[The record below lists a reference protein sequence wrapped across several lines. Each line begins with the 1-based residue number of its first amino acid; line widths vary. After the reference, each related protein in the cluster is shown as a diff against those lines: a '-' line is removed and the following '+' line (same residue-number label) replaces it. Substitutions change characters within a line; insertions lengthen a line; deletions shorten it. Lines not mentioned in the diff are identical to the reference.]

1 MEQKA
6 LNITSFIFSLLIY
19 FVLVALITFG
29 AKINLGKDKIVSEFE
44 IYIVE
49 SDIKPNSLNPI
60 KPPNSSI
67 NPSNSSINSPS
78 TPDPQTSKIPA
89 QKSQKST
96 QKSQKSTQKFQTTT
110 QNLTRAAYQSSQQ
123 NTPINSPSKS
133 NEPTPSQNQIT
144 KLSSD
149 SEIFKRLKD
158 EIAQNTIY
166 PRAARRA
173 RLSGV
178 VGVEFQIDKSGISNE
193 KISRPSQHKSLNEAA
208 LNAIKKTK
216 PNLENIDKKYSIF
229 MEIAFE
235 LR

>member
-78 TPDPQTSKIPA
+78 TPDAQTRKIPA

-96 QKSQKSTQKFQTTT
+96 QKSQTTT

-133 NEPTPSQNQIT
+133 NEPTHSQNQIT

-193 KISRPSQHKSLNEAA
+193 KISRPSQHKLLNEAA

>member
-6 LNITSFIFSLLIY
+6 LNITSFIFSLSIY

-49 SDIKPNSLNPI
+49 SDIKPNLLNPI

-78 TPDPQTSKIPA
+78 TPDAQTRKIPA

-96 QKSQKSTQKFQTTT
+96 QKSQTTT

-133 NEPTPSQNQIT
+133 NESTPSQNQIT

-193 KISRPSQHKSLNEAA
+193 KISRPSQHKLLNEAA

>member
-78 TPDPQTSKIPA
+78 TPDPQTRKITA

-96 QKSQKSTQKFQTTT
+96 QKSQTTT

-133 NEPTPSQNQIT
+133 NESTPSQNQIT

-149 SEIFKRLKD
+149 SEIFKKLKD

-193 KISRPSQHKSLNEAA
+193 KISRPSQHKLLNEAA

>member
-67 NPSNSSINSPS
+67 NSSNSSINSPS

-89 QKSQKST
+89 

>member
-78 TPDPQTSKIPA
+78 TPDAQTRKIPA

-96 QKSQKSTQKFQTTT
+96 QKSQTTT
-110 QNLTRAAYQSSQQ
+110 QNLTKAAYQSSQQ

-133 NEPTPSQNQIT
+133 NESTPSQNQIT

-149 SEIFKRLKD
+149 SEIFKKLKD

-193 KISRPSQHKSLNEAA
+193 KISRPSQHKLLNEAA

>member
-78 TPDPQTSKIPA
+78 TPDPQTRKIPA

-96 QKSQKSTQKFQTTT
+96 QKSQTTT

-133 NEPTPSQNQIT
+133 NESTPSQNQIT

-149 SEIFKRLKD
+149 SEIFKKLKD

-193 KISRPSQHKSLNEAA
+193 KISRPSQHKLLNEAA

>member
-67 NPSNSSINSPS
+67 NPSNSSINPPS
-78 TPDPQTSKIPA
+78 TPDPQTRKITA

-96 QKSQKSTQKFQTTT
+96 QKSQTTT

-193 KISRPSQHKSLNEAA
+193 KISRPSQHKLLNEAA

>member
-1 MEQKA
+1 M
-6 LNITSFIFSLLIY
+6 IY

-67 NPSNSSINSPS
+67 NPSNSSINPPS
-78 TPDPQTSKIPA
+78 TPDPQTRKITA

-96 QKSQKSTQKFQTTT
+96 QKSQTTT
-110 QNLTRAAYQSSQQ
+110 QNLTKAAYQSSQQ

-133 NEPTPSQNQIT
+133 NESTPSQNQIT
-144 KLSSD
+144 KLSND

-193 KISRPSQHKSLNEAA
+193 KISRPSQHKLLNEAA

>member
-60 KPPNSSI
+60 
-67 NPSNSSINSPS
+67 NPSNSSINPPS
-78 TPDPQTSKIPA
+78 TPDPQTRKIPA

-96 QKSQKSTQKFQTTT
+96 QKSQTTT

-133 NEPTPSQNQIT
+133 NESTPSQNQIT

-193 KISRPSQHKSLNEAA
+193 KISRPSQHKLLNEAA

>member
-78 TPDPQTSKIPA
+78 TPDPQTRKIPA

-96 QKSQKSTQKFQTTT
+96 QKSQTPT

-144 KLSSD
+144 KLSND

-193 KISRPSQHKSLNEAA
+193 KISRPSQHKLLNEAA

>member
-29 AKINLGKDKIVSEFE
+29 VKINLGKDKIVSEFE

-49 SDIKPNSLNPI
+49 SDIKPNLLNPI

-78 TPDPQTSKIPA
+78 TPDPQTRKIPA
-89 QKSQKST
+89 QKSQKPT
-96 QKSQKSTQKFQTTT
+96 QKIQTTT

-149 SEIFKRLKD
+149 SEIFKKLKD

-193 KISRPSQHKSLNEAA
+193 KISRPSQHKLLNEAA

>member
-67 NPSNSSINSPS
+67 NPSNSSINPPS
-78 TPDPQTSKIPA
+78 TPDPQTHKIPA

-96 QKSQKSTQKFQTTT
+96 QKSQTPT

-133 NEPTPSQNQIT
+133 NESTPSQNQIT

-193 KISRPSQHKSLNEAA
+193 KISRPSQHKLLNEAA

>member
-1 MEQKA
+1 M
-6 LNITSFIFSLLIY
+6 
-19 FVLVALITFG
+19 LVALITFG

-67 NPSNSSINSPS
+67 NPSNSSINPSNSSINPPS
-78 TPDPQTSKIPA
+78 TPDPQTRKIPA

-96 QKSQKSTQKFQTTT
+96 QKSTQKSQTPT

-133 NEPTPSQNQIT
+133 NESTPSQNQIT

-193 KISRPSQHKSLNEAA
+193 KISRPSQHKLLNEAA

>member
-1 MEQKA
+1 M
-6 LNITSFIFSLLIY
+6 
-19 FVLVALITFG
+19 LVALITFG

-67 NPSNSSINSPS
+67 NPSNSSINPPS
-78 TPDPQTSKIPA
+78 TPDPQTRKIPA
-89 QKSQKST
+89 QKS
-96 QKSQKSTQKFQTTT
+96 QTTT

-133 NEPTPSQNQIT
+133 NESTPSQNQIT
-144 KLSSD
+144 KLSND

-193 KISRPSQHKSLNEAA
+193 KISRPSQHKLLNEAA

>member
-96 QKSQKSTQKFQTTT
+96 QKFQTTT

-123 NTPINSPSKS
+123 NTPINSQSKS

>member
-67 NPSNSSINSPS
+67 NPSNSSINPPS
-78 TPDPQTSKIPA
+78 TPDPQTRKITA
-89 QKSQKST
+89 

-133 NEPTPSQNQIT
+133 NESTPSQNQIT
-144 KLSSD
+144 KLSND

-193 KISRPSQHKSLNEAA
+193 KISRPSQHKLLNEAA

>member
-78 TPDPQTSKIPA
+78 TPDPQTRKIPA

-96 QKSQKSTQKFQTTT
+96 QKSQTTT

-123 NTPINSPSKS
+123 NTSINTPSKS
-133 NEPTPSQNQIT
+133 NESTPSQNQIT

-193 KISRPSQHKSLNEAA
+193 KISRPSQHKLLNEAA

>member
-67 NPSNSSINSPS
+67 NSSNSSINSPS
-78 TPDPQTSKIPA
+78 TPDPQTSKILA
-89 QKSQKST
+89 
-96 QKSQKSTQKFQTTT
+96 QKSTQKFQTTT

-133 NEPTPSQNQIT
+133 NEPTTSQNQIT

>member
-49 SDIKPNSLNPI
+49 SDIKPNLLNPI
-60 KPPNSSI
+60 QPPNSSI

-78 TPDPQTSKIPA
+78 TPDAQTRKIPA

-96 QKSQKSTQKFQTTT
+96 QKSQTTT
-110 QNLTRAAYQSSQQ
+110 QNLTKAAYQSSQQ

-133 NEPTPSQNQIT
+133 NESTPSQNQIT
-144 KLSSD
+144 KLSND

-193 KISRPSQHKSLNEAA
+193 KISRPSQHKLLNEAA

>member
-67 NPSNSSINSPS
+67 NPSNSSINPPS
-78 TPDPQTSKIPA
+78 TPDPQTRKIPA

-96 QKSQKSTQKFQTTT
+96 QKSQTTT

-133 NEPTPSQNQIT
+133 NESTPSQNQIT

-149 SEIFKRLKD
+149 SEIFKKLKD

-193 KISRPSQHKSLNEAA
+193 KISRPSQHKLLNEAA

>member
-67 NPSNSSINSPS
+67 NPSNSSINPPS
-78 TPDPQTSKIPA
+78 TPDPQTRKITA

-96 QKSQKSTQKFQTTT
+96 QKSQTTT
-110 QNLTRAAYQSSQQ
+110 QNLTKAAYQSSQQ

-133 NEPTPSQNQIT
+133 NESTPSQNQIT

-149 SEIFKRLKD
+149 SEIFKKLKD

-193 KISRPSQHKSLNEAA
+193 KISRPSQHKLLNEAA

>member
-67 NPSNSSINSPS
+67 NPSNSSINPPS
-78 TPDPQTSKIPA
+78 TPDPQTRKIPA

-96 QKSQKSTQKFQTTT
+96 QKSQTTT
-110 QNLTRAAYQSSQQ
+110 QNLTKAAYQSSQQ

-133 NEPTPSQNQIT
+133 NESTPSQNQIT

-193 KISRPSQHKSLNEAA
+193 KISRPSQHKLLNEAA

>member
-67 NPSNSSINSPS
+67 NPSNSSINPPS
-78 TPDPQTSKIPA
+78 TPDPQTRKIPA

-96 QKSQKSTQKFQTTT
+96 QKSQTPT
-110 QNLTRAAYQSSQQ
+110 QNLTKAAYQSSQQ

-133 NEPTPSQNQIT
+133 DESTPSQNQIT
-144 KLSSD
+144 KLSND

-193 KISRPSQHKSLNEAA
+193 KISRPSQHKLLNEAA

>member
-78 TPDPQTSKIPA
+78 TPDAQTRKIPA
-89 QKSQKST
+89 QKSQKPT
-96 QKSQKSTQKFQTTT
+96 QKSQTTT

-133 NEPTPSQNQIT
+133 NESTPSQNQIT

-149 SEIFKRLKD
+149 SEIFKKLKD

-193 KISRPSQHKSLNEAA
+193 KISRPSQHKLLNEAA

>member
-1 MEQKA
+1 M
-6 LNITSFIFSLLIY
+6 IY

-67 NPSNSSINSPS
+67 NPSNSSINPPS
-78 TPDPQTSKIPA
+78 TPDPQTRKIPA

-96 QKSQKSTQKFQTTT
+96 QKSQTTT

-133 NEPTPSQNQIT
+133 NESTPSQNQIT

-193 KISRPSQHKSLNEAA
+193 KISRPSQHKLLNEAA

>member
-6 LNITSFIFSLLIY
+6 LNTTSFIFSLLIY

-78 TPDPQTSKIPA
+78 TPDPQTRKIPA
-89 QKSQKST
+89 QKSQKPT
-96 QKSQKSTQKFQTTT
+96 QKSQTPT

-123 NTPINSPSKS
+123 NTLINSPSKS
-133 NEPTPSQNQIT
+133 NESTPSQNQIT

-149 SEIFKRLKD
+149 SEIFKKLKD
-158 EIAQNTIY
+158 EIAKNTIY

-193 KISRPSQHKSLNEAA
+193 KISRPSQHKLLNEAA

-216 PNLENIDKKYSIF
+216 LNLENIDKKYSIF

>member
-67 NPSNSSINSPS
+67 NSSNSSINSPS

-96 QKSQKSTQKFQTTT
+96 QKFQTTT
-110 QNLTRAAYQSSQQ
+110 QNLTRAAHQSSQQ

>member
-1 MEQKA
+1 M
-6 LNITSFIFSLLIY
+6 
-19 FVLVALITFG
+19 LVALITFG

-49 SDIKPNSLNPI
+49 SDIKPNLLNPI

-78 TPDPQTSKIPA
+78 TPDPQTRKIPA
-89 QKSQKST
+89 QKSQKPT
-96 QKSQKSTQKFQTTT
+96 QKIQTTT

-133 NEPTPSQNQIT
+133 NESTPSQNQIT

-149 SEIFKRLKD
+149 SEIFKKLKD

-193 KISRPSQHKSLNEAA
+193 KISRPSQHKLLNEAA

>member
-67 NPSNSSINSPS
+67 NSSNSSINSPS

-89 QKSQKST
+89 

-133 NEPTPSQNQIT
+133 NEPTPSQNQII

>member
-67 NPSNSSINSPS
+67 NPSS
-78 TPDPQTSKIPA
+78 TPDPQTRKIPA

-96 QKSQKSTQKFQTTT
+96 QKSQTTT

-144 KLSSD
+144 KLSND

-193 KISRPSQHKSLNEAA
+193 KISRPSQHKLLNEAA

>member
-67 NPSNSSINSPS
+67 NPSNSSINPPS
-78 TPDPQTSKIPA
+78 TPDPQTRKIPA

-96 QKSQKSTQKFQTTT
+96 QKSQTPT
-110 QNLTRAAYQSSQQ
+110 QNLTKAAYQSSQQ
-123 NTPINSPSKS
+123 NIPINSPSKS

-193 KISRPSQHKSLNEAA
+193 KISRPSQHKLLNEAA

>member
-49 SDIKPNSLNPI
+49 SDIKPNLLNPI

-78 TPDPQTSKIPA
+78 TPDPQTRKIPA
-89 QKSQKST
+89 QKSQKPT
-96 QKSQKSTQKFQTTT
+96 QKIQTTT

-133 NEPTPSQNQIT
+133 NESTPSQNQIT

-149 SEIFKRLKD
+149 SEIFKKLKD

-193 KISRPSQHKSLNEAA
+193 KISRPSQHKLLNEAA

>member
-67 NPSNSSINSPS
+67 NPSNSSINPPS
-78 TPDPQTSKIPA
+78 TPDPQTRKIPA
-89 QKSQKST
+89 QKSQKSI
-96 QKSQKSTQKFQTTT
+96 QKSQTTT

-144 KLSSD
+144 KLSND

-193 KISRPSQHKSLNEAA
+193 KISRPSQHKLLNEAA

>member
-67 NPSNSSINSPS
+67 NPSNSSINPPS
-78 TPDPQTSKIPA
+78 TPDAQTRKIPA

-96 QKSQKSTQKFQTTT
+96 QKSQTTT

-133 NEPTPSQNQIT
+133 NESTPSQNQIT

-193 KISRPSQHKSLNEAA
+193 KISRPSQHKLLNEAA

>member
-49 SDIKPNSLNPI
+49 SDIKPNSLNSI

-67 NPSNSSINSPS
+67 NPPS
-78 TPDPQTSKIPA
+78 TPDPQTRKITA

-96 QKSQKSTQKFQTTT
+96 QKSQTPT

-133 NEPTPSQNQIT
+133 NESTPSQNQIT
-144 KLSSD
+144 KLSND

-193 KISRPSQHKSLNEAA
+193 KISRPSQHKLLNEAA

>member
-89 QKSQKST
+89 

>member
-19 FVLVALITFG
+19 FVLGALITFG

-78 TPDPQTSKIPA
+78 TPDPQTRKIPA

-96 QKSQKSTQKFQTTT
+96 QKSQTTT
-110 QNLTRAAYQSSQQ
+110 QNLTKAAYQSSQQ

-193 KISRPSQHKSLNEAA
+193 KISRPSQHKLLNEAA

>member
-67 NPSNSSINSPS
+67 NSPS
-78 TPDPQTSKIPA
+78 TPDPQTRKIPA
-89 QKSQKST
+89 QKSQKPT
-96 QKSQKSTQKFQTTT
+96 QKIQTTT

-133 NEPTPSQNQIT
+133 NESTPSQNQIT
-144 KLSSD
+144 KLSND
-149 SEIFKRLKD
+149 SGIFKRLKD

-193 KISRPSQHKSLNEAA
+193 KISRPSQHKLLNEAA